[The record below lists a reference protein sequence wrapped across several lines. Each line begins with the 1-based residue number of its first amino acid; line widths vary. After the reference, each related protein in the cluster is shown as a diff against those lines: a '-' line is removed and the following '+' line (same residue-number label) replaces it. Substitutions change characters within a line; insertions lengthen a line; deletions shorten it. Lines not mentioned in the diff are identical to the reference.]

1 MRRRALV
8 TATVTMLSLVA
19 FTPASSALPR
29 ESSDPDP
36 TQRIAVKNIKW
47 EPCFQQPPA
56 PEYARLECAALKAP
70 LDWKKPNGKKI
81 TLHISRLKALK
92 QAKGVVFTNPGGP
105 GGPGWATPLMF
116 IDGERN
122 RLLDTMDIIGIDVRG
137 TGYSTQATCKNVYGP
152 YLEPRNRSAANTK
165 RLLAE
170 AKKFAKACQNS
181 GNKRLPSKYVTTA
194 QTVYDLEWIRRN
206 LKTSDNRKVNK
217 IHWVGYSAGTW
228 LGAYY
233 ARKWPKRT
241 GRFVLDSVVDFTS
254 SWRVSDDSQP
264 KAFQKRFGTFARW
277 AAEYNAL
284 YGLGASQQAV
294 VNRYERIRAAIAK
307 SGKIRITDANGM
319 SEDLYATEL
328 DSLIGQ
334 AIYSKN
340 NFIPLAQ
347 TLDFLSA
354 VTLEAQARSRSQR
367 LALAV
372 DPDAGQTPTYFNITC
387 NDTAFG
393 RTPAKHAAWTKKN
406 GARYP
411 LAGYAQIGNP
421 CSQWKRSSGQL
432 KLPRPVGRG
441 LPKLLLIQSVG
452 DPATPYGEAVRARKR
467 YKNSRLVTV
476 RNEGDHAI
484 YGRGNACVD
493 NTVDRYLIDGVYPK
507 RDSSCQG
514 LPLPVPGGANARTAQ
529 QFDPLQ
535 RLQELGELTRN

>member
-19 FTPASSALPR
+19 FAPASSALPA
-29 ESSDPDP
+29 ESSDPA
-36 TQRIAVKNIKW
+36 QRIAIKDIRW
-47 EPCFQQPPA
+47 EPCFEQPPA
-56 PEYARLECAALKAP
+56 PEYARLECATLKAP

-81 TLHISRLKALK
+81 NLHISRLKALQ

-105 GGPGWATPLMF
+105 GGAGWSTPLMLV
-116 IDGERN
+116 DGQRN
-122 RLLDTMDIIGIDVRG
+122 RLLDSMDVIGIDVRG
-137 TGYSTQATCKNVYGP
+137 TGYSTQASCKRVYGP
-152 YLEPRNRSAANTK
+152 YLDPRNRSAANTK
-165 RLLAE
+165 RLLKE

-217 IHWVGYSAGTW
+217 IHWIGYSAGTW

-233 ARKWPKRT
+233 ARKWPKHT

-284 YGLGASQQAV
+284 YGLGTSQKAV
-294 VNRYERIRAAIAK
+294 VNRYERIRKAIAR
-307 SGKIRITDANGM
+307 SGRIRITDSNGT
-319 SEDLYATEL
+319 SVNFYATDL
-328 DSLIGQ
+328 DNLIGQ
-334 AIYSKN
+334 NIYSKN
-340 NFIPLAQ
+340 DFVPLAQ
-347 TLDFLSA
+347 TLDFLSM
-354 VTLEAQARSRSQR
+354 VTLEAQARSRSKR
-367 LALAV
+367 LPAAF
-372 DPDAGQTPTYFNITC
+372 DPDAGETPTYINITC

-393 RTPAKHAAWTKKN
+393 RKPAQHAAWTKKN

-411 LAGYAQIGNP
+411 LLGYGQIGNP
-421 CSQWKRSSGQL
+421 CSQWKRPSGQL
-432 KLPRPVGRG
+432 KLPRPAGRG
-441 LPKLLLIQSVG
+441 LPKLLLVQSVG
-452 DPATPYGEAVRARKR
+452 DPATPYGEAIRAHKR

-493 NTVDRYLIDGVYPK
+493 NTVDKYLIDGVYPK
-507 RDSSCQG
+507 GDKSCQG
-514 LPLPVPGGANARTAQ
+514 LPLPVPGGADARAAR
-529 QFDPLQ
+529 QFDPL
-535 RLQELGELTRN
+535 RSLEELSKLTKN